1 MRVMQRLLAVSAL
14 GLPLLVGCSSD
25 GDHSSR
31 SSRTYNTSRDYRGY
45 GTSRSYD
52 YDRYD
57 RAGTAGYGSS
67 RGPWRDSDGYLHHP
81 PGWKAASDRGR
92 DDNDRDD
99 PSRNGYYNNSRSYNR
114 Y

>member
-1 MRVMQRLLAVSAL
+1 VA
-14 GLPLLVGCSSD
+14 GLPFFVGCSSD
-25 GDHSSR
+25 DHHSSR
-31 SSRTYNTSRDYRGY
+31 
-45 GTSRSYD
+45 TSRSYDPAYRTSRTYD

-57 RAGTAGYGSS
+57 RASTAGYGSS
-67 RGPWRDSDGYLHHP
+67 RGTWRDADGNLHHP

-99 PSRNGYYNNSRSYNR
+99 PSRNGGYDTRYENSRYYNR